1 MPGSSQIIDDDMRLL
16 EALDD
21 AITLP
26 NDSVVD
32 YSANFYIIDD
42 EMH

>member
-1 MPGSSQIIDDDMRLL
+1 MAGFSQVIDDDMRSL

-26 NDSVVD
+26 SESIVD
-32 YSANFYIIDD
+32 YSADSYIIND
-42 EMH
+42 EMR